1 MAAHPAARPLVL
13 LDPAPRTA
21 EEILAPAT
29 RARLDAGF
37 EVIERG
43 DAAPAAFYAEHLPRA
58 AFVVGQPALDAA
70 AIATAERLR
79 ALVNVEG
86 NFLQNVDYAALFA
99 RGARALV
106 ASAVF
111 ARPVAELALGL
122 TLSLARDIHGNHAAF
137 ADASE
142 RYGLAGNRRARLL
155 DRCEL
160 GFVGFGD
167 LGRAVLDVFAGFRP
181 RVRAFDPWLSPD
193 VLRREGIEPVG
204 LEELLSGSDVVQVV
218 ASVTPESVRLLG
230 APELA
235 LMRPDALLV
244 ILSRADVV
252 DFGALAEACR
262 EGRIRAAT
270 DVLPEEPLA
279 ADDPLRDVPNL
290 LLSAHRAGAL
300 ESALLEIG
308 ERVVADLELMARGL
322 PPQNCKRAEPEL
334 VGRLRSR
341 PVARS

>member
-1 MAAHPAARPLVL
+1 MTKPLVL

-21 EEILAPAT
+21 AEILAPEV

-43 DAAPAAFYAEHLPRA
+43 GADPGAFYAEHLSRA

-70 AIATAERLR
+70 AVAAAPRLR

-86 NFLQNVDYAALFA
+86 NFLQNVDYEALLG
-99 RGARALV
+99 RGVHALV
-106 ASAVF
+106 ASPVF

-122 TLSLARDIHGNHAAF
+122 TLSLARGIHESHGAF
-137 ADASE
+137 ARGAE
-142 RYGLAGNRRARLL
+142 RYGLEGNRRARLL
-155 DRCEL
+155 RGCDL

-167 LGRAVLDVFAGFRP
+167 LGRAILDLFAPFRP
-181 RVRAFDPWLSPD
+181 RVRVFDPWLSPEA
-193 VLRREGIEPVG
+193 LRREGLEPVG
-204 LEELLSGSDVVQVV
+204 LEALLSASDVVQVV
-218 ASVTPESVRLLG
+218 ASVTPDSTGMLG
-230 APELA
+230 ARELA
-235 LMRPDALLV
+235 LLPADALLV

-252 DFGALAEACR
+252 DFDALADACR
-262 EGRIRAAT
+262 EGRVRAAT
-270 DVLPEEPLA
+270 DVLPEELLA
-279 ADDPLRDVPNL
+279 ADDPLRAVPNL

-308 ERVVADLELMARGL
+308 ERTVADLELMARGL
-322 PPQNCKRAEPEL
+322 PPRNCRRAEREL

-341 PVARS
+341 PVERS